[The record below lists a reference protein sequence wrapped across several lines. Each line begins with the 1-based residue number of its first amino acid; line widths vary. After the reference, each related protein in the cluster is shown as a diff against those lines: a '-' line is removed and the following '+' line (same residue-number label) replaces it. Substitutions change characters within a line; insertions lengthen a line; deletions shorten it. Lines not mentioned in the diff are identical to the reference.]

1 MIQRDIKENIK
12 KDLFKKKIILLFGA
26 RQVGKTTLVKEIAE
40 EMKLDYHWFTG
51 DEVDT
56 RLLLGNATSTQLKAL
71 YGTKKL
77 IIIDEAQRIENI
89 GLTLKISIDF
99 LPDVQI
105 IATGSSAFEL
115 ANKIKEPL
123 TGRKYEYHLFPFSY
137 HELCVYHGELD
148 EKRLLENRLI
158 YGSYPDVINASGE
171 EKRTLLEITDS
182 YLYKDLFAYENI
194 KKTSLFQKLLSAL
207 ALQIGNEVSYNE
219 LASLVGANKETVEKY
234 IDLLEQTFVIFKLHA
249 YSRNVRNELK
259 KSKKIYFFDNGV
271 RNAILNNFL
280 PLGSR
285 NDVGALWKNYLISER
300 IKLLHYN
307 LINKNYY
314 FWRTTQ
320 QQEID
325 YLEDANGMIDAYE
338 FKWSENKK
346 YKFPKTFLSHYNINE
361 TKVIH
366 KSNYDTFLST

>member
-1 MIQRDIKENIK
+1 MI
-12 KDLFKKKIILLFGA
+12 FF
-26 RQVGKTTLVKEIAE
+26 
-40 EMKLDYHWFTG
+40 
-51 DEVDT
+51 
-56 RLLLGNATSTQLKAL
+56 
-71 YGTKKL
+71 
-77 IIIDEAQRIENI
+77 
-89 GLTLKISIDF
+89 
-99 LPDVQI
+99 DVQI

-115 ANKIKEPL
+115 ANTIKEPL

-137 HELCVYHGELD
+137 HELCAYHGELD

-158 YGSYPDVINASGE
+158 YGSYPHVINASGE

-182 YLYKDLFAYENI
+182 YLYKDLFAYEHI

-249 YSRNVRNELK
+249 YSRNVQNELK
-259 KSKKIYFFDNGV
+259 KSKKIYFFDNGI

-285 NDVGALWKNYLISER
+285 NDVGALWKNYNISER

-307 LINKNYY
+307 RINKNYY

-346 YKFPKTFLSHYNINE
+346 YKFPKKFLSHYNINE

-366 KSNYDTFLST
+366 KSNYDTFLNM